1 MPLDV
6 PRPPAVPEAG
16 GSLRLTAMSI
26 EAAAAVFR
34 KAGSRHVDADAIRAD
49 LAVGAP
55 ANPDGTINLLAYAA
69 WMLTR
74 IASKEG
80 GHG

>member
-1 MPLDV
+1 
-6 PRPPAVPEAG
+6 
-16 GSLRLTAMSI
+16 MSI